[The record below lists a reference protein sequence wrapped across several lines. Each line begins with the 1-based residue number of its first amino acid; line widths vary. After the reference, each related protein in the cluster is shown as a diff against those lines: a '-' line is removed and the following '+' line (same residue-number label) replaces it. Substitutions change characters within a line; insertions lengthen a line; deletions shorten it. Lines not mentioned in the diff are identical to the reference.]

1 MHLTLILYAADDVR
15 HRAQRSSQYSKY
27 FNKSNWNGR
36 KKSLD
41 NKPAIWFQWRYKN
54 KMKEK
59 CSLKNLTVYRAR
71 VVIMGTLNQS
81 CAWNA
86 IRMQIGIFSIFYLP
100 FNVCCCCHFALYL
113 LHFFVIFALLHL
125 EQQEIYESNL
135 LRNMSTCR
143 LADPKREPVTKNEMH
158 TNWNII
164 YTVALGKRTF
174 CWIYFIAGE
183 FIFKF
188 CQIVF
193 FLCVY
198 ITVIFCY
205 DHYHGY
211 GCFSCPLFCR
221 SPPILFAHILLYFHR
236 PYVCRNYFIG
246 LTPHNE
252 ERKKEKNRLSAFKY
266 LLMENG
272 IVGQCRAIQYRFCC
286 AYKFLGF
293 FICDFHIR
301 FYP

>member
-193 FLCVY
+193 FSMCIYNGNFLLRSLPRLWLFFMP
-198 ITVIFCY
+198 TVLPFTSNFIRTYSIVF
-205 DHYHGY
+205 
-211 GCFSCPLFCR
+211 
-221 SPPILFAHILLYFHR
+221 PPTVRMQKLFHR
-236 PYVCRNYFIG
+236 IN
-246 LTPHNE
+246 T
-252 ERKKEKNRLSAFKY
+252 S
-266 LLMENG
+266 
-272 IVGQCRAIQYRFCC
+272 
-286 AYKFLGF
+286 
-293 FICDFHIR
+293 
-301 FYP
+301 